1 MRTLRAAFAACAL
14 VACSALAAA
23 AREPTVI
30 VLSWDG
36 VRHDYL
42 SRGELP
48 ALARVQREGTRAE
61 KLVPV
66 FPSITFPS
74 HVSMATGAH
83 VDRHG
88 IVANAFRDRVRG
100 AFRYGN
106 DASWIEAEPIWVTA
120 ERQGVRSAVYFW
132 VGSETDWHG
141 TGASYRKTPFDPE
154 VSEDT
159 KVDQILAWLDLPPA
173 ERPRLVLSWW
183 HGADGPGHRFGPD
196 SPRIAQAMRGQDA
209 ALARLLAGL
218 DARDAWPDTTLLIVS
233 DHGMAKVDDPV
244 DLLAPLRE
252 KGIAAE
258 LEPSNGV
265 AHLWLADPTRRAE
278 TVALL
283 AALPGVQAFP
293 GDAVPA
299 SLRYEFPSRMGDV
312 VAVTSPP
319 RFFIAPRTL
328 EGVMMQVSAALGREQ
343 GAHGFDPALP
353 DMGGILLALGR
364 GVPAGVVLPP
374 VEVLDLAPT
383 VALLLGIDPPRDAE
397 GHPIPGLAGTPRDG
411 GGS

>member
-1 MRTLRAAFAACAL
+1 M
-14 VACSALAAA
+14 
-23 AREPTVI
+23 I

-48 ALARVQREGTRAE
+48 ALARMQREGTRAE

-66 FPSITFPS
+66 FPSLTFPS

-88 IVANAFRDRVRG
+88 IVANAFRDRERG
-100 AFRYGN
+100 KFSYGN
-106 DASWIEAEPIWVTA
+106 DASWIEAEPIWVAA
-120 ERQGVRSAVYFW
+120 ERQGVHAAVYFW
-132 VGSETDWHG
+132 VGSETDWRG
-141 TGASYRKTPFDPE
+141 TGASYRKTPFDPD
-154 VSEDT
+154 VTEDA
-159 KVDQILAWLDLPPA
+159 KVDQILAWLDLPSP

-183 HGADGPGHRFGPD
+183 HGADTPGHRFGPD
-196 SPRIAQAMRGQDA
+196 SPRIAQAMQAQDA

-218 DARDAWPDTTLLIVS
+218 DARNAWADTTLLIVS

-258 LEPSNGV
+258 LESSNGL
-265 AHLWLADPTRRAE
+265 AQLWLTDPTRRDE
-278 TVALL
+278 ALATL
-283 AALPGVQAFP
+283 AALPGVQAWA

-299 SLRYEFPSRMGDV
+299 TLRYGFAARMGDV
-312 VAVTSPP
+312 VAVTRPP

-328 EGVMMQVSAALGREQ
+328 EGVMMQAAAAFGREQ

-364 GVPAGVVLPP
+364 GAPAGVRLPAAQA
-374 VEVLDLAPT
+374 LDVAST

-397 GHPIPGLAGTPRDG
+397 GHPIPGLGGTPREG
-411 GGS
+411 AGS